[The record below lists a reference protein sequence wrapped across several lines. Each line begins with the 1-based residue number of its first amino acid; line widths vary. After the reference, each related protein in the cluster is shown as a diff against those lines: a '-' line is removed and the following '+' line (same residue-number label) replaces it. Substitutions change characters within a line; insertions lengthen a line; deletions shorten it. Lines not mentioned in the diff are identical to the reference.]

1 MPRNRDKTP
10 YGIARD
16 QGVWREM
23 YEALVEKYNT
33 YWQSV
38 DPDYVPR
45 KPIRARQAERD
56 EE

>member
-1 MPRNRDKTP
+1 MGRNSDKTR
-10 YGIARD
+10 YGMLQD
-16 QGVWREM
+16 QGVWRRK
-23 YEALVEKYNT
+23 YEALVEKYNR